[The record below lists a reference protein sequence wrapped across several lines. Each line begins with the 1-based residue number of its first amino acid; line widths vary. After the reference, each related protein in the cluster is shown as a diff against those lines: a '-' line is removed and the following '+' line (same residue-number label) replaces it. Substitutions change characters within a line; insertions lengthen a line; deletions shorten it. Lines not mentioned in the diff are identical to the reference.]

1 VIDMALLSVIRR
13 WHFRE
18 EIPIREIE
26 RRTGLSRNTIR
37 KYLRSGAVEPKFKVP
52 DRPSNLD
59 AFAEKLAAWLRME
72 AGKSRKQRRT
82 ARQMHT
88 DLVSLGYVGSYGR
101 VAAFVRAWKA
111 ERQRDAQTSG
121 RGTFVPLVFAPG
133 EAFQFDWSEDWAVL
147 GGERVKLQVAHT
159 KLSHSRAFIVRA
171 YLLQTHEMLFDALT
185 QAFRVL
191 GGVPRRGIFDNMKT
205 AVDRIGAG
213 KARQVNARFSAMA
226 SHYLFEPEFCN
237 PASGWEKGQI
247 EKNVQDAR
255 RRLWQPLPRFPDLNA
270 LNAWLE
276 ERCMAQWREIQHSIL
291 PGTVADV
298 HAEEALSL
306 MPLGRPFDGFVEHSK
321 RVSPTCLVHFER
333 NRYSVPASFAN
344 RPVSLRVYPERIVI
358 AAEGQ
363 VLCEHERVIERSH
376 HLPARTIYDW
386 RHYLAVIQRKPGAL
400 RNGAPFAD
408 LPDAFR
414 QLQGHLLKRPGGDR
428 EMVEILALV
437 LQHDEQAVLCAV
449 EMALDAGIATK
460 THILN
465 LLHRL
470 IDGKP
475 GTVAPIDAPQALS
488 LRLEPKAN
496 AARYDGLR
504 RKEANRAS

>member
-1 VIDMALLSVIRR
+1 MALLSVIRR

-18 EIPIREIE
+18 DVPIREIE

-37 KYLRSGAVEPKFKVP
+37 KYLRAGAVEPKFKVP
-52 DRPSNLD
+52 ERPSKLD
-59 AFAEKLAAWLRME
+59 AFAEKLSAWLQIE

-82 ARQMHT
+82 VKQMHA
-88 DLVSLGYVGSYGR
+88 DLVSLGYGGSYGR
-101 VAAFVRAWKA
+101 VAAFFRVWKA
-111 ERQRDAQTSG
+111 ERQREAQTSG

-133 EAFQFDWSEDWAVL
+133 EAFQFDWSEDWALL

-191 GGVPRRGIFDNMKT
+191 GGIPRRGIFDNMKT

-213 KARQVNARFSAMA
+213 KARQVNARFSALA

-255 RRLWQPLPRFPDLNA
+255 RRLWQPLPSFPDIDA

-276 ERCMAQWREIQHSIL
+276 ERCVAQWQLIQHGVL
-291 PGTVADV
+291 PGTIADV
-298 HAEEALSL
+298 QANEIANL
-306 MPLGRPFDGFVEHSK
+306 MPLGRFFDGFVEHSK

-344 RPVSLRVYPERIVI
+344 RPVSIRVYPQRIVI

-363 VLCEHERVIERSH
+363 ILCEHARIIERSH
-376 HLPARTIYDW
+376 HLPGRTVYDW

-408 LPDAFR
+408 LPEAFR
-414 QLQGHLLKRPGGDR
+414 RLQGHLLKRPGGDR
-428 EMVEILALV
+428 EMAEILALV

-449 EMALDAGIATK
+449 ELALQAGIPAK

-470 IDGKP
+470 TDGKADKV
-475 GTVAPIDAPQALS
+475 TRIDAPQALS
-488 LRLEPKAN
+488 LLREPKAN
-496 AARYDGLR
+496 VARYDALR
-504 RKEANRAS
+504 RKEAGRAS